1 MLSKSFIEKLRL
13 ATCPQ
18 VVAIPKARDYI
29 LYRTNCSR
37 RPSAPQFAST
47 QFAIGSDSRSAK
59 MERILNS

>member
-37 RPSAPQFAST
+37 RPSAPPAP
-47 QFAIGSDSRSAK
+47 
-59 MERILNS
+59 